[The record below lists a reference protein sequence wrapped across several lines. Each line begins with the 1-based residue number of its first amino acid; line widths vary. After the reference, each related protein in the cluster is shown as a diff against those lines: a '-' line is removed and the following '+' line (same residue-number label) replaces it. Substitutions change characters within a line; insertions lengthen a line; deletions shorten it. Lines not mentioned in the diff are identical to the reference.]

1 VNIKRFVAASLA
13 VFVVSQ
19 ILEFLVHGV
28 ILKAT
33 YESLKHLWRPD
44 MESKMWIMYLVGF
57 ITSFL
62 FTYIFV
68 KGYEGKG
75 ILEGVR
81 FGVIIGLFTSI
92 PMAYGTYVMIAIPYS
107 LALQW
112 FIYGMVETIVMGIVV
127 ALVYKPAASA

>member
-1 VNIKRFVAASLA
+1 MNIKRFVAASLA
-13 VFVVSQ
+13 VFLVSQ
-19 ILEFLVHGV
+19 ILEFLIHGV

-33 YESLKHLWRPD
+33 YDSLKHLWRPD

-68 KGYEGKG
+68 KGYENKG

-92 PMAYGTYVMIAIPYS
+92 PMAYGTYAMIPIPYL
-107 LALQW
+107 LASHW
-112 FIYGMVETIVMGIVV
+112 FIYGMAETVAMGIVV

>member
-1 VNIKRFVAASLA
+1 MNIKRFVAASLA

-19 ILEFLVHGV
+19 ILEFLIHGV
-28 ILKAT
+28 LLKAT
-33 YESLKHLWRPD
+33 YDSLKHLWRPD
-44 MESKMWIMYLVGF
+44 MQSKMWIVSLVGF

-68 KGYEGKG
+68 RGYEGKG

-92 PMAYGTYVMIAIPYS
+92 PMAYGMYMMIAIPYS

-112 FIYGMVETIVMGIVV
+112 FVYGMAEAIVLGIVA
-127 ALVYKPAASA
+127 ALIYKPAASA